1 MKDTTPSQD
10 VTTQESQKLQEW
22 QKWQAEHRAL
32 REAKGYVETVTD
44 EEVLDILGLL

>member
-1 MKDTTPSQD
+1 MQDTTPTQS
-10 VTTQESQKLQEW
+10 TTAQESQKAQEW

-44 EEVLDILGLL
+44 EEALDILGLL